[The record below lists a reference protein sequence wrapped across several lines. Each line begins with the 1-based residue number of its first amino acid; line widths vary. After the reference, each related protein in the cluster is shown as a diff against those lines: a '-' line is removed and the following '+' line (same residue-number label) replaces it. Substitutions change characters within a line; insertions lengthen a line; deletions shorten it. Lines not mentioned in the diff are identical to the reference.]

1 MELFYKGKR
10 VSKKKLG
17 QYPFKDLLEMQ
28 NALNRTII
36 NRGKNPL
43 NATYDMSYIKFYQKL
58 VNLELVRRNEIR
70 KTNNL
75 ARKRGKVAYEQL
87 QEELYK
93 RSKN

>member
-36 NRGKNPL
+36 NRGKTPL
-43 NATYDMSYIKFYQKL
+43 NVTYDMSYIKFYQKL
-58 VNLELVRRNEIR
+58 VNLELVRRN
-70 KTNNL
+70 
-75 ARKRGKVAYEQL
+75 
-87 QEELYK
+87 
-93 RSKN
+93 

>member
-36 NRGKNPL
+36 NRGKTPL
-43 NATYDMSYIKFYQKL
+43 NVTYDMSYIKFYQKL

-70 KTNNL
+70 KNNNL